1 MGAGM
6 ARVIEA
12 YAGVAQ
18 RLRPLLSL
26 PLYGGSIMVLL
37 IGWELLGRSGMFSR
51 FLLPPLSLV
60 LVRIADDAVS
70 GTLLTDVLQT
80 LYRTVIGFGISAF
93 LGVVIGI
100 LIARVRV
107 MHWLFDPIVS
117 VGFPTP
123 KIAFLPIFMLWFGV
137 YNVSKIALIVFNAT
151 FPIIIA
157 TVAAT
162 QAVEKEL
169 IWSARSLGARKREV
183 LWEIVLPAALPQIIT
198 GLQVALPIALVI
210 AVVTELLMG
219 GAGLG
224 GTMIRATRFA
234 DSLGVFAGIVEVAVL
249 GWLLIKGLELIRRRL
264 LVWHPETQ
272 SISTV

>member
-1 MGAGM
+1 M
-6 ARVIEA
+6 ARVNIENSSL
-12 YAGVAQ
+12 AQ
-18 RLRPLLSL
+18 RLRWWLSL
-26 PLYGGSIMVLL
+26 PLYSVSIIVLL
-37 IGWELLGRSGMFSR
+37 VGWELLGRSGMFSR

-60 LVRIADDAVS
+60 LQRIADDAIN
-70 GTLLTDVLQT
+70 GTLFTDIGQT
-80 LYRTVIGFGISAF
+80 LYRTLIGFTISAILGISI
-93 LGVVIGI
+93 GV
-100 LIARVRV
+100 LIARVRFF
-107 MHWLFDPIVS
+107 HWFFDPIVS

-137 YNVSKIALIVFNAT
+137 YNLSKIALIVFNAT

-157 TVAAT
+157 TVAGT

-169 IWSARSLGARKREV
+169 IWSARSLGANNRNI

-224 GTMIRATRFA
+224 GTMIRSARFA
-234 DSLGVFAGIVEVAVL
+234 DSLGVFAGIVEVAVV
-249 GWLLIKGLELIRRRL
+249 GGLLIKGMELLRRWL
-264 LVWHPETQ
+264 LAWHPETQ
-272 SISTV
+272 SVSTV